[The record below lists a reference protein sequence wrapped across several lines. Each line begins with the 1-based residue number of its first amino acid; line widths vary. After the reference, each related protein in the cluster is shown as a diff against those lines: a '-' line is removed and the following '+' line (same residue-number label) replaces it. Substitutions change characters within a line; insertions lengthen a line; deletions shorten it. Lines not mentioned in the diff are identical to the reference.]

1 MISLCNIRWRFRVFA
16 ENFDL
21 SYIVERDWDTLR
33 EKLNGKMHVYCGTMD
48 NFYLNNAVYMF
59 EARVNALVAAEDGA
73 AGKEVRVRN
82 TISSIP
88 PFHVPWSME
97 NDDLPSQAQDKQK
110 GTSPQKR
117 CLLTQAFSFEVD
129 YGERAE
135 HCWNGDQENGNHISR
150 LRYNTMYLDKMMA
163 RIAQSSPD
171 GADTT
176 SWRY

>member
-82 TISSIP
+82 TIP

-117 CLLTQAFSFEVD
+117 CLFTQAFSFEVD

>member
-82 TISSIP
+82 TISR
-88 PFHVPWSME
+88 SMVY
-97 NDDLPSQAQDKQK
+97 
-110 GTSPQKR
+110 GKR
-117 CLLTQAFSFEVD
+117 
-129 YGERAE
+129 
-135 HCWNGDQENGNHISR
+135 
-150 LRYNTMYLDKMMA
+150 
-163 RIAQSSPD
+163 
-171 GADTT
+171 
-176 SWRY
+176 

>member
-1 MISLCNIRWRFRVFA
+1 MICCQDRLGTKHTWERHVKHMISLCNIRWRFRVFA

-82 TISSIP
+82 TMDPSHHFT
-88 PFHVPWSME
+88 FHGLWKTMTYRV
-97 NDDLPSQAQDKQK
+97 
-110 GTSPQKR
+110 
-117 CLLTQAFSFEVD
+117 
-129 YGERAE
+129 
-135 HCWNGDQENGNHISR
+135 R
-150 LRYNTMYLDKMMA
+150 LRTNK
-163 RIAQSSPD
+163 REPHPKNGVS
-171 GADTT
+171 
-176 SWRY
+176 